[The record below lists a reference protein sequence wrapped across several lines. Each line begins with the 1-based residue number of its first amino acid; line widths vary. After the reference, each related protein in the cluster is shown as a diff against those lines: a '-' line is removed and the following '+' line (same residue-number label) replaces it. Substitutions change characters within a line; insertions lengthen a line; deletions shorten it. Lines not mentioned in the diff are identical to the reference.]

1 MTGKVIDSGA
11 NGTLLVILP
20 LALAIVVLFVAW
32 PFFLALFVIALTW
45 KFWQTYQWKKLSNQ
59 INPLFNQLVQA
70 NQGCLTVLDLS
81 VKANLNAS
89 TAKWYLERKAQEYG
103 AVRRLYQDQGI
114 VYYFL
119 TANAL
124 GSIFD
129 DSEPESEEQIAPEI
143 NPSPIT
149 TSSVVNKENVKT
161 QSFGLNTETTTQ
173 VITEDKETKQK
184 PSHTEPIKKSSKPTT
199 KSSSPPDDETKPES
213 KSRSDNNLE
222 NAYSGL
228 NQSELAKRLEVHS
241 STIGKRKLDP
251 DFPLWSQSKDPD
263 GIPWQYLEDRKVFV
277 TVETET

>member
-89 TAKWYLERKAQEYG
+89 TAKWYLERKAEEYG

-184 PSHTEPIKKSSKPTT
+184 PSHTEQIKKSSKPTT